1 VKYLFDTNVVSE
13 LYKLQCDPAVRDF
26 VQKTPQE
33 DTCLSVVSVGEIVYG
48 IKRLSDKK
56 KKLSLTLW
64 LNQQVTE
71 WFKDRVLP
79 ITAEVMTEWGIL
91 CAAQH
96 RTLPFMDSLLAAT
109 ARAHRLILVT
119 RNARDF
125 QGLDVDVLDPWES

>member
-13 LYKLQCDPAVRDF
+13 LYKIQCNPAVRNF
-26 VQKTPQE
+26 VQKIPRE
-33 DTCLSVVSVGEIVYG
+33 DTGLSVVSVGEIVYG

-64 LNQQVTE
+64 LNQQITE

-79 ITAEVMTEWGIL
+79 ITAEIMTEWGIL

-109 ARAHRLILVT
+109 ARAQRLILLT

-125 QGLDVDVLDPWES
+125 QGLDVNVLDPWKD

>member
-13 LYKLQCDPAVRDF
+13 LYKLQCNPAVRDF

-33 DTCLSVVSVGEIVYG
+33 NAFLSVISVGEIVYG

-64 LNQQVTE
+64 LNQQITE
-71 WFKDRVLP
+71 WFKDRILP
-79 ITAEVMTEWGIL
+79 ITTEIMTEWGIMR
-91 CAAQH
+91 AAQH

-109 ARAHRLILVT
+109 ARAHRLILLT
-119 RNARDF
+119 RNAQDF
-125 QGLDVDVLDPWES
+125 YGLDVEVLNPWKA